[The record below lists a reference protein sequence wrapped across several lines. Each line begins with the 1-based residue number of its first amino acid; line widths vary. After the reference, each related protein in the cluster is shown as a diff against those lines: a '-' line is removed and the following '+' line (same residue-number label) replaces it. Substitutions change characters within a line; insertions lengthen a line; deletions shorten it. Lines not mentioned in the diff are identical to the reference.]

1 MDIAELQAEN
11 ARLEAWADKQYMII
25 EGLRMEI
32 RDYEKTVQALRK
44 KLDKVVEWE
53 KRHRAAFNKDFGS
66 DRPHI
71 AALKR
76 SAEFARLHIELQEIL
91 GGKE

>member
-53 KRHRAAFNKDFGS
+53 KRHRAAFNKDFC
-66 DRPHI
+66 
-71 AALKR
+71 A
-76 SAEFARLHIELQEIL
+76 
-91 GGKE
+91 